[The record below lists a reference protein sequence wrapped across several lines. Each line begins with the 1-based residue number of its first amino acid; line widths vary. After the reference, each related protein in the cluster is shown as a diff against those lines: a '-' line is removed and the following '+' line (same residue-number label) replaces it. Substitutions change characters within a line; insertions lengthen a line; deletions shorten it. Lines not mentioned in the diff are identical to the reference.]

1 MQSSNKKLLVVYG
14 EETHTVNLR
23 SVFPKWWP
31 AGGFICTP
39 KLSEQI
45 NKDFGDLDI
54 RL

>member
-1 MQSSNKKLLVVYG
+1 MQSSNKRRLDVYG

-23 SVFPKWWP
+23 SVFPNWWP
-31 AGGFICTP
+31 AGGFIWPP

-45 NKDFGDLDI
+45 NQYFGDLDI